1 MDDFTE
7 STRYAVLALS
17 NLAANI
23 NSHGLI
29 MDEIQVGLCGLAAFA
44 SASSPSNMLLQMQ
57 LNAFFELASSKDVE
71 VQRYFSMMLSNLAS
85 NEDLHEF
92 LSSRACFQ
100 AVNSILLADS
110 METVVSALGF
120 VLSVLRGGA
129 ASMTYP
135 STPSS
140 YPFRR

>member
-1 MDDFTE
+1 MPFSLYPTLQPI
-7 STRYAVLALS
+7 STRTVSLWTRFRL
-17 NLAANI
+17 
-23 NSHGLI
+23 
-29 MDEIQVGLCGLAAFA
+29 VGLECR
-44 SASSPSNMLLQMQ
+44 SPPPYKVLQMQ

-120 VLSVLRGGA
+120 VLSVLRGA
-129 ASMTYP
+129 RPTFINDSVIDFMELYRFPNSARLIPYAS
-135 STPSS
+135 
-140 YPFRR
+140 